1 MKVSALILAF
11 SFLLFVGCLS
21 GGANSEYKVTE
32 FSDLFKNGTK
42 IAACDSVHCPA
53 GKYAS
58 MVVSSVELNN
68 SETGKM
74 LKRNIVTND
83 PHVRA
88 VLDKVVTRE
97 VDAGFVY
104 LTDAFLE
111 NDTVRIIEIPREF
124 SPLPQYSVS
133 TIIGSQN
140 PEEAMLFE
148 DFLMSKEGQ
157 QILVKYGFVPAVQ
170 EPISFEQSNKSG
182 GKTLTIYAAS
192 SLTEVFT
199 EFTEKFEN
207 ATGIS
212 HRIWK
217 LRDAQAEDRGRRT
230 CRHLCTCST
239 GACRDT
245 YRAGLPRRLY
255 CICKKP
261 PCSGCPAV
269 ILWKATIEST
279 DT

>member
-21 GGANSEYKVTE
+21 GGANLEYKVTE

-207 ATGIS
+207 ATGI
-212 HRIWK
+212 
-217 LRDAQAEDRGRRT
+217 T
-230 CRHLCTCST
+230 
-239 GACRDT
+239 
-245 YRAGLPRRLY
+245 
-255 CICKKP
+255 
-261 PCSGCPAV
+261 AV
-269 ILWKATIEST
+269 IGFGSSGTLRQKIEAGAPADIYAPAALGPAEILIEQGFLDGYT
-279 DT
+279 VFARNHLVVVAPR

>member
-1 MKVSALILAF
+1 MKVSALILAILL
-11 SFLLFVGCLS
+11 LLFVGCLN
-21 GGANSEYKVTE
+21 GGVTAEYKVTE

-42 IAACDSVHCPA
+42 IASCDTVHCPA

-58 MVVSSVELNN
+58 MVVSSVTLND
-68 SETGKM
+68 SEAGAI

-104 LTDAFLE
+104 LTDAFIE

-133 TIIGSQN
+133 TIKDSQN
-140 PEEAMLFE
+140 PEEAKLFE
-148 DFLMSKEGQ
+148 DFLTSKEGQ
-157 QILVKYGFVPAVQ
+157 QILVKHGFVPAVQ
-170 EPISFEQSNKSG
+170 EPISFGRHNTSS

-199 EFTEKFEN
+199 EFTDKFKN
-207 ATGIS
+207 ATGVTVVIGFGS
-212 HRIWK
+212 SGT
-217 LRDAQAEDRGRRT
+217 LRQKIEAGAPADIYAPAALGPAEILIEQGFLDGYTVFARN
-230 CRHLCTCST
+230 HLVVV
-239 GACRDT
+239 A
-245 YRAGLPRRLY
+245 PR
-255 CICKKP
+255 
-261 PCSGCPAV
+261 
-269 ILWKATIEST
+269 
-279 DT
+279 